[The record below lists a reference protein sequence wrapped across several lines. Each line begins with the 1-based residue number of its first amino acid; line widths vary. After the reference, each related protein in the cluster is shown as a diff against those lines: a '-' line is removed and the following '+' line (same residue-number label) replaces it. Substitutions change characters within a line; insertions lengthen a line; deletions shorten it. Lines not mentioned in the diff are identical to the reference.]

1 MSWIQKMADVE
12 EPMTEKSQTTTELVD
27 NERELENKYWL
38 HPFEIGVMKERRI
51 EHSRK
56 QLRVCWLF
64 HDNEL
69 GVTVGGDGDVE
80 DHFTGSP
87 MK

>member
-1 MSWIQKMADVE
+1 MD
-12 EPMTEKSQTTTELVD
+12 TEDGRCGGAHDREIANNGRELVD

-38 HPFEIGVMKERRI
+38 HPFEIGVMKERI

-56 QLRVCWLF
+56 QLRVCWLY
-64 HDNEL
+64 HDIEL
-69 GVTVGGDGDVE
+69 GVTVGGNGDVE